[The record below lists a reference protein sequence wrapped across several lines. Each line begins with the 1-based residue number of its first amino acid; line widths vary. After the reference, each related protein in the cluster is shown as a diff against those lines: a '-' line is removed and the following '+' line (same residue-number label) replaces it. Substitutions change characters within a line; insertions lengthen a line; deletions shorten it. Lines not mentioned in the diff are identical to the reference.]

1 MNEFLYST
9 HDPGKINFVPPAFLL
24 EKWRKD
30 YETMQ
35 SGMIYGKSLPFDM
48 LIKRIEELNNRFR
61 QI

>member
-1 MNEFLYST
+1 MKEVDYTT
-9 HDPGKINFVPPAFLL
+9 HDPRKINFVPPAFIL

-35 SGMIYGKSLPFDM
+35 SGMIYGKSLPFDK
-48 LIKRIEELNNRFR
+48 LIERIEELNNRFR